1 MKITEVRIFPKGEEK
16 LKAYAAITFD
26 DVFVIH
32 NLRIVKGDKGLMVC
46 MPSRKKTD
54 GTFKDIAHPIT
65 NEFRQE
71 LEVTV
76 LRAYEQKLSSSS
88 ADQPAAPL
96 PAAAENSSGM
106 V

>member
-1 MKITEVRIFPKGEEK
+1 MKITEVRVFPKGEEK
-16 LKAYAAITFD
+16 LKAYAAITLD
-26 DVFVIH
+26 DVFVVH

-76 LRAYEQKLSSSS
+76 LRAYEQKLSAVS
-88 ADQPAAPL
+88 AEQAVAPL
-96 PAAAENSSGM
+96 PAVEDPGSGM